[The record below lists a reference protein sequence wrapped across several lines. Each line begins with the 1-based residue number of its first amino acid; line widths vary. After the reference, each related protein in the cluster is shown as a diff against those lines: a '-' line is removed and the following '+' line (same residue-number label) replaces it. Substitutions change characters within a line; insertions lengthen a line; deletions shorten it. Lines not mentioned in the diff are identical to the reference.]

1 MCYVYYSQTEQQHQ
15 KDTVPASG
23 VYVLSNENGEFVMIC
38 KPTCQQRRQ
47 QGHEPFEQAETAT

>member
-1 MCYVYYSQTEQQHQ
+1 MYITATEQQHQ

-23 VYVLSNENGEFVMIC
+23 RYVLSNENGEFVMIC
-38 KPTCQQRRQ
+38 KPICQQHRQ